1 MKKYGKIIEISLRK
15 NINSLNHFRM
25 SLLMKKQMEKNM
37 KKYMMSQMINY
48 IILITSAKE
57 NFKNGLDDCDYFLE
71 GFFCYLSFR

>member
-1 MKKYGKIIEISLRK
+1 
-15 NINSLNHFRM
+15 
-25 SLLMKKQMEKNM
+25 MKKQMEKNM

-48 IILITSAKE
+48 IILITSEKE